1 MRNTEEK
8 SIITFELK
16 NNKADV
22 KWELKKEHTLP
33 FLIDVL
39 PRTMLFF
46 LKNSCTEDDD
56 WNNIVKAVVHKRVK
70 FFSECLVDIDDKQ
83 FKDKD

>member
-22 KWELKKEHTLP
+22 KWELKKESSI
-33 FLIDVL
+33 FLNPDKMA
-39 PRTMLFF
+39 TA
-46 LKNSCTEDDD
+46 S
-56 WNNIVKAVVHKRVK
+56 
-70 FFSECLVDIDDKQ
+70 LVFAKYQ
-83 FKDKD
+83 ALC